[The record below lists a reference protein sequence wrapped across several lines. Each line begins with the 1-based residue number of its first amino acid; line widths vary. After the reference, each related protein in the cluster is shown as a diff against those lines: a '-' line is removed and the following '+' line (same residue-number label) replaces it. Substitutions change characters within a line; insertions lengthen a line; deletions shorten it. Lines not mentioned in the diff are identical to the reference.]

1 MLILVIPD
9 VHLKPWIFR
18 CCAKLVKQYSPDKTV
33 CLMDIPDKWGTKF
46 SVELYEQTYDAAIEF
61 ARSYPDSL
69 WCLGNHDIKYI
80 CGSFDDYYSNMV
92 APVVTRKHRI
102 LQRTLLDVSQMAI
115 IHKIDNTIFC
125 HAGLSR
131 KYVEDIIG
139 SQSFDDVDLVIKK
152 INDTNYGE
160 LWENEN
166 SPIWFRPLLD
176 DSELFQSENMLQ
188 VVGHT
193 PVNSIIQTGNLIS
206 TDVFTVRNREGID
219 NKGEVLLIDTIT
231 FQTKIIEI

>member
-18 CCAKLVKQYSPDKTV
+18 CCTKLVKQYSPDKTV
-33 CLMDIPDKWGTKF
+33 CLMDIPDKWDTQF
-46 SVELYEQTYDAAIEF
+46 SVELYEQTYDAAIDF

-80 CGSFDDYYSNMV
+80 FGSFDDYYSNMA
-92 APVVTRKHRI
+92 APVVTRKLKI
-102 LQRTLLDVSQMAI
+102 LQGSLLNESQMAI
-115 IHKIDNTIFC
+115 IHKIDNTLFC

-131 KYVEDIIG
+131 QYAEDITG
-139 SQSFDDVDLVIKK
+139 SQSINDVDLVIKK
-152 INDTNYGE
+152 INDTDYGE

-166 SPIWFRPLLD
+166 SPIWFRPLLE

-206 TDVFTVRNREGID
+206 TDVFTARNREGVD
-219 NKGEVLLIDTIT
+219 NKGEILLIDTIT
-231 FQTKIIEI
+231 FQAKIIEI